1 MSSTAISDK
10 LPCFTMKTTLITI
23 LSLLLVGSVICW
35 ITGVF
40 PSAPT
45 RKTPTLHLGKGDVP
59 AAASEDNL
67 SVYFSPS
74 GGCTDAILREVA
86 KAKDCVYVQAAQFT
100 YSPIAKALVAA
111 KARGVDVRVVI
122 DSGKN
127 EGEKSEA
134 DRLIAGK
141 VPTFS
146 DAQHHTAH
154 NKVIL
159 IDHHVIFTGSFNLT
173 RESESENAENL
184 LLIEGKP
191 KLVAAYEANF
201 KEHLAHSTKYAK

>member
-1 MSSTAISDK
+1 
-10 LPCFTMKTTLITI
+10 MKTTVITI
-23 LSLLLVGSVICW
+23 FSLLLVGSVICW

-40 PSAPT
+40 SDTKT
-45 RKTPTLHLGKGDVP
+45 RRIPNLHLGKGDAP
-59 AAASEDNL
+59 PAASEDNL
-67 SVYFSPS
+67 AVYFSPS
-74 GGCTDAILREVA
+74 GGCTDAILREIG
-86 KAKDCVYVQAAQFT
+86 KAKECVWVQAAQFT

-111 KARGVDVRVVI
+111 HVRGVDVRVVI

-127 EGEKSEA
+127 DGEKSEA
-134 DRLIAGK
+134 DRLVAGK

-159 IDHHVIFTGSFNLT
+159 IDHRLIFTGSFNLT

-184 LLIEGKP
+184 LMIEGKP

-201 KEHLAHSTKYAK
+201 KEHLSHSAKYAK

>member
-1 MSSTAISDK
+1 
-10 LPCFTMKTTLITI
+10 MKTTLITI

-40 PSAPT
+40 SNGPT
-45 RKTPTLHLGKGDVP
+45 RRTPNLHTGKGDVP
-59 AAASEDNL
+59 AAATEDNL
-67 SVYFSPS
+67 SVYFSPG
-74 GGCTDAILREVA
+74 GGCTDAILREIG
-86 KAKDCVYVQAAQFT
+86 KAKECVWVQAAQFT
-100 YSPIAKALVAA
+100 YSPIAKVLVAA
-111 KARGVDVRVVI
+111 RVRGVDVRVII
-122 DSGKN
+122 DAGKN

-159 IDHHVIFTGSFNLT
+159 IDHRLIFTGSFNLT

-184 LLIEGKP
+184 LMIEGKP

-201 KEHLAHSTKYAK
+201 KEHLGHSTKYGK